1 MRVYARCVA
10 GLEDVWT
17 ARMEASLRPPGE
29 PGTGMTTTGTRKGKA
44 TDEPHDLRNKEKLP
58 PEPCQDQRRPGCG
71 PRGGHTGAEPGVW
84 RLTLAGGGGTRTI
97 DQG

>member
-29 PGTGMTTTGTRKGKA
+29 PEDR
-44 TDEPHDLRNKEKLP
+44 HDHNGNHKE
-58 PEPCQDQRRPGCG
+58 EGQR
-71 PRGGHTGAEPGVW
+71 
-84 RLTLAGGGGTRTI
+84 
-97 DQG
+97 